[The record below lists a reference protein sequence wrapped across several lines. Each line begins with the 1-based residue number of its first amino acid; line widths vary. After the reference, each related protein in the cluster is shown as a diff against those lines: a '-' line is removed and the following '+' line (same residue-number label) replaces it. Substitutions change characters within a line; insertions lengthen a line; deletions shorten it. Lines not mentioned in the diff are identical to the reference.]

1 MPTFPAVAYPVDRK
15 QRLLAAKKADTAG
28 GTVSDDLGSSAGY
41 AHARYA
47 QAFSLVG
54 SPRQLA
60 GCKGWVI
67 ERTIPNCHARDA
79 MGCYPLFCCR
89 HWTKLAEDLT
99 ALRGQYVSIVLV
111 TDPFGPLGQ
120 SQLREIFDH
129 VLAFKEHFVARLADP
144 LESIVSRK
152 RYQAARKA
160 LERLTIEVIDPPS
173 RALGDWMPLYS
184 GSVRRHKIQRL
195 KVLSQGALA
204 QMLDVPG
211 AVVLRASMDE
221 ETVGMHIEYVQDE
234 YVYGH
239 LAAYSPLGRRL
250 NAAAAL
256 HLWEIEYFRHTASFI
271 DWGGVPYAEP
281 RHDNGLGV
289 FKRGFSN
296 DRRMVYLCGKILD
309 PERYRKLCEENAA
322 GSSPYFPGYRHG
334 EFR

>member
-1 MPTFPAVAYPVDRK
+1 MSTMTNEARRK
-15 QRLLAAKKADTAG
+15 AIAG
-28 GTVSDDLGSSAGY
+28 ALGAHGSSAGY

-47 QAFSLVG
+47 QAFFEVG
-54 SPRQLA
+54 PPRQLA

-184 GSVRRHKIQRL
+184 ESVRRHKVQRL
-195 KVLSQGALA
+195 KVLSQGRWRKCSTFPAPSYSERRSTKRPWECTSSTSRTNMCTVIWLPIA
-204 QMLDVPG
+204 RLD
-211 AVVLRASMDE
+211 AAS
-221 ETVGMHIEYVQDE
+221 T
-234 YVYGH
+234 
-239 LAAYSPLGRRL
+239 SRR
-250 NAAAAL
+250 
-256 HLWEIEYFRHTASFI
+256 RFI
-271 DWGGVPYAEP
+271 
-281 RHDNGLGV
+281 
-289 FKRGFSN
+289 
-296 DRRMVYLCGKILD
+296 CGK
-309 PERYRKLCEENAA
+309 
-322 GSSPYFPGYRHG
+322 
-334 EFR
+334 